1 MATIYIY
8 EAMDAESFN
17 ALKDYVC
24 DIESAPVLLN
34 KAENTIKVYDN
45 GSDAVSEVGKFI
57 DDNALNFHI
66 SNDDIATKTQR
77 IAELE
82 EEVKNLTDDCDR
94 LMKQRNEYAH
104 QVRKT
109 MEELETARRQFKTE
123 RDTYTKQLD
132 EFEKLMYILYH
143 APKNIK
149 NYFAKKGKY

>member
-1 MATIYIY
+1 MQNNSTSI
-8 EAMDAESFN
+8 EQLEE
-17 ALKDYVC
+17 LKAAAFLAKWQEQLMKLRDK
-24 DIESAPVLLN
+24 D
-34 KAENTIKVYDN
+34 
-45 GSDAVSEVGKFI
+45 
-57 DDNALNFHI
+57 
-66 SNDDIATKTQR
+66 QR

-82 EEVKNLTDDCDR
+82 EEVKSLKDDRDR
-94 LMKQRNEYAH
+94 LMEQRNGYAH

-109 MEELETARRQFKTE
+109 TEELETVRRQAKTE